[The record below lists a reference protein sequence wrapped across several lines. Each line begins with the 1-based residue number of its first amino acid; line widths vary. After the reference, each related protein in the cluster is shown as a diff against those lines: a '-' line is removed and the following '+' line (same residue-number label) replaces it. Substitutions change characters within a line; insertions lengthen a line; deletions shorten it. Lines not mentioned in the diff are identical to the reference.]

1 MTFQKFG
8 NSLCTSFVL
17 FNLAKKTLGVLME
30 ILVIIKKNVKIVG
43 SALLC
48 RLFSSFRELGLLFGY
63 GAWVSHCSGLCF
75 RAQALGMRAL
85 VAVAHGLS

>member
-1 MTFQKFG
+1 MF
-8 NSLCTSFVL
+8 
-17 FNLAKKTLGVLME
+17 LME
-30 ILVIIKKNVKIVG
+30 ILVIIKKKFKKMVG

-48 RLFSSFRELGLLFGY
+48 RLFSSFRELRLLFGY

-75 RAQALGMRAL
+75 RAQALGVWAV

>member
-1 MTFQKFG
+1 
-8 NSLCTSFVL
+8 
-17 FNLAKKTLGVLME
+17 ME
-30 ILVIIKKNVKIVG
+30 ILVIIKKKFKKMVG

-48 RLFSSFRELGLLFGY
+48 RLFSSFRELRLLFGYGAWVSHCSELGLLFGY

-75 RAQALGMRAL
+75 RAQALGVWAV